1 MLDSRIK
8 HLAGTTTPTLHGHST
23 QRLYCWRRPAFHRPQ
38 GGARRVGAEEQVGPI
53 VSGGAR
59 VLQSLGEL
67 TAFPA
72 A

>member
-1 MLDSRIK
+1 M
-8 HLAGTTTPTLHGHST
+8 
-23 QRLYCWRRPAFHRPQ
+23 
-38 GGARRVGAEEQVGPI
+38 GAEKQVGPI

-72 A
+72 AWGEDGEENPSERNQRDSVD